1 MASEIAVCGDFLFG
15 THCQERVPHRPAA
28 RRSRETSH
36 WNSEAIRPARGRWAH
51 ERRISGD
58 RRAIA
63 PDTGPSFRRAWRYL
77 ACWIDS
83 HFPKRDRSSS
93 PYNANAAC
101 PRYREEPA
109 VTSKPRAVAVVRVSA
124 QGDRAEEHF
133 HSPDVQL
140 DSAKRWARK
149 RRERFVAHFPEIDV
163 SGKRPLLKRPGLLK
177 AVEMI
182 EAGQADH
189 IVVAYFDRLV
199 RSLKVQL
206 EVIER
211 VERAGG
217 EIFALDHGKLT
228 NGTAATRLSTNMMGA
243 VFQYFAEVTGEK
255 VTAAQARA
263 VARGVLPNSR
273 IVPGYRRGE
282 DGVLVVVPE
291 LAPVV
296 REVFERRDRGATIVE
311 LQAFLLERGIE
322 RSVAGV
328 ASMLRSRMYLGE
340 IHFGELH
347 NPSAHEPI
355 IKDRCLFE
363 RVQRRTVLRG
373 RQAKSERLLARLG
386 VLRCGTC
393 GSRMVINSYSGN
405 YRCGDTSAT
414 PCRGRAAV
422 KADRVDE
429 IVLDA
434 VRAYSAMADT
444 HGRASR
450 KQQIR
455 EADEAIERAN
465 AHLDDTIRQLGELG
479 LLGRPASQQTLE
491 KLTTALDDAHSARA
505 RLGDQGESD
514 VIGPD
519 EIDKLREPA
528 KRLAAWRRLITDI
541 VQSVTVAPAMTA
553 DGRPSRLWDPR
564 RIDIRFRGQHP

>member
-1 MASEIAVCGDFLFG
+1 M
-15 THCQERVPHRPAA
+15 
-28 RRSRETSH
+28 
-36 WNSEAIRPARGRWAH
+36 
-51 ERRISGD
+51 
-58 RRAIA
+58 
-63 PDTGPSFRRAWRYL
+63 
-77 ACWIDS
+77 
-83 HFPKRDRSSS
+83 
-93 PYNANAAC
+93 
-101 PRYREEPA
+101 
-109 VTSKPRAVAVVRVSA
+109 TSKPRAVAVVRVSA

-149 RRERFVAHFPEIDV
+149 RRERFVAHFREIDV
-163 SGKRPLLKRPGLLK
+163 SGKRPLVKRPGLLK
-177 AVEMI
+177 AVEMV

-211 VERAGG
+211 VEKAGG

-273 IVPGYRRGE
+273 IVPGYTRGE

-296 REVFERRDRGATIVE
+296 REVFQRRDRGATIVE

-347 NPSAHEPI
+347 NP
-355 IKDRCLFE
+355 
-363 RVQRRTVLRG
+363 QRSRADHQG
-373 RQAKSERLLARLG
+373 SRLVRARAAADGLARAPG
-386 VLRCGTC
+386 QV
-393 GSRMVINSYSGN
+393 
-405 YRCGDTSAT
+405 
-414 PCRGRAAV
+414 RAAV
-422 KADRVDE
+422 GAPRRAALRDVRIADGD
-429 IVLDA
+429 
-434 VRAYSAMADT
+434 
-444 HGRASR
+444 
-450 KQQIR
+450 QQ
-455 EADEAIERAN
+455 
-465 AHLDDTIRQLGELG
+465 LQRQLPLRRHEREPVPATSGG
-479 LLGRPASQQTLE
+479 QGRPRRG
-491 KLTTALDDAHSARA
+491 DRA
-505 RLGDQGESD
+505 G
-514 VIGPD
+514 
-519 EIDKLREPA
+519 
-528 KRLAAWRRLITDI
+528 RRPGVFGHRRRAPTR
-541 VQSVTVAPAMTA
+541 VA
-553 DGRPSRLWDPR
+553 
-564 RIDIRFRGQHP
+564 